1 MTMQPQA
8 QHSAWSNPPVPAQ
21 PRGYWMTQYVP
32 VKTSHILHLLLTL
45 LTFGFWS
52 PVWFIL
58 ALYNHN
64 RTVPRQFW
72 VPVYSAGGN

>member
-1 MTMQPQA
+1 MTTVQPY
-8 QHSAWSNPPVPAQ
+8 PGPPAQ
-21 PRGYWMTQYVP
+21 PPAQPSGYWMTQYVP

-52 PVWFIL
+52 PIWFIL

-72 VPVYSAGGN
+72 VPVYPGSPTVP